1 VYTRSGRPTS
11 HGAAL
16 RLLGCQRDPEV
27 WQKVLQLRTLVL
39 QPRED
44 IESWI
49 RYADLCRKAGRLQAS
64 QNIVRI
70 LFKEDSEAD
79 AVSGYTRAVYYLSLL
94 TQNVQQH
101 SPALAYAHLKLL
113 WELEEEPREKTLQ
126 HLTTFC
132 INFARS
138 VGFADPDEIIQGNRD
153 IIEKSRHLLAKAHM
167 KQGNWRKELAGQWT
181 PVRSP
186 SLSYYFSY

>member
-1 VYTRSGRPTS
+1 MYTRSGRPTS
-11 HGAAL
+11 HCAAL

-79 AVSGYTRAVYYLSLL
+79 AVSGYTRAVYYLPLL
-94 TQNVQQH
+94 TQNV
-101 SPALAYAHLKLL
+101 
-113 WELEEEPREKTLQ
+113 
-126 HLTTFC
+126 
-132 INFARS
+132 
-138 VGFADPDEIIQGNRD
+138 
-153 IIEKSRHLLAKAHM
+153 
-167 KQGNWRKELAGQWT
+167 
-181 PVRSP
+181 
-186 SLSYYFSY
+186 